1 MQVPDPDCMNLR
13 INNVTIL
20 IDNSSSNNTTKT
32 FGPIETE
39 GLEGEVLQYSI
50 NDLAKNSHFETAVIA
65 SNKFGS
71 SVSAVT
77 VNFCKNSIPIM
88 FNNISANQY
97 TTRIIQYLKMH
108 IICISQCT
116 IVRVRIN

>member
-1 MQVPDPDCMNLR
+1 M
-13 INNVTIL
+13 
-20 IDNSSSNNTTKT
+20 TKKV
-32 FGPIETE
+32 GPVETE

-77 VNFCKNSIPIM
+77 VKFCKNSIPVIL
-88 FNNISANQY
+88 NILNANQY
-97 TTRIIQYLKMH
+97 STRIITV
-108 IICISQCT
+108 S
-116 IVRVRIN
+116 